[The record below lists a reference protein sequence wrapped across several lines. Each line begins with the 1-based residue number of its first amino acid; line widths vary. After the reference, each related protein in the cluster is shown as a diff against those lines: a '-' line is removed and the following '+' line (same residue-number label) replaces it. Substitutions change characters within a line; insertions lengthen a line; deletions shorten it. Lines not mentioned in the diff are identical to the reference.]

1 MDVRVKLRLLH
12 LLGEVADWVG
22 ELGGGG
28 QRQHALGAVTAWGH
42 GGGGG
47 GGGGQLSYDHLP
59 LFSV

>member
-1 MDVRVKLRLLH
+1 MDVRVKVRLLH

-28 QRQHALGAVTAWGH
+28 QRQHALGAVAAWGH
-42 GGGGG
+42 GGGS
-47 GGGGQLSYDHLP
+47 GQLSYDHLP